1 MGGSVCCG
9 HDEQGK
15 YSWTATIMG
24 IWSATGVRSWNWGGK
39 EGVDEEDIWV
49 WTTDVSSIYTIRL
62 AYKAIVSNENFL
74 KEEFFQKNVGQK
86 CSPEVS
92 KGILSHHIFLQH
104 SNKSHTNSHL
114 SFIQSQ

>member
-86 CSPEVS
+86 CSPEVQFFVWKLS
-92 KGILSHHIFLQH
+92 QKGFQLFKILHDTILFH
-104 SNKSHTNSHL
+104 
-114 SFIQSQ
+114 